1 MSSMSIRSTG
11 FSRWSR
17 LAVAG
22 LLLASSAFVYAQTNE
37 EKGRKAPAAGH
48 KTEAIQKPASPPQK
62 TTPPAQ
68 RPVAPAAPLKGGAP
82 TTSTTPVHPP
92 TTLKGGTPTNTGTT
106 PVHPPTALKGGTGTT
121 GTTPG
126 RPTSGGGGT
135 ERPVE
140 SAPMHPPGTM
150 KGGEAPVR
158 HPGTVNGNNPV
169 RQPGGMTGVNAGRPS
184 HPDFRGANN
193 TQVHYGS
200 NGRPQVVQARGMTI
214 VHGPA
219 GTRQVMVERPDH
231 TMIVTN
237 GARNGFVQRPYA
249 VGNVN
254 YVQRNYYV
262 GGVSYTRVYRPYMFG
277 GISLNVYMPGRYY
290 APGFY
295 AWAYNPWATPVVYNW
310 GWAGSPWMGFYGGW
324 FTPYPTY
331 TNATFWLTDYVISM
345 SLQQA
350 YQDRMAAQAANAQAY
365 PAGITPLTPDVKQ
378 AIADEVRLQ
387 LNEERA
393 AAQNPNAA
401 SGAPAFLTDNS
412 AHVFVV
418 SSSLFVMSNG
428 GECPVTEGDVLQ
440 MIAPPP
446 PGSASVNVVVL
457 ASKRGECRKG
467 SGVSVGITDLA
478 DMQSQMR
485 ATIDQGLGV
494 LQKGQGG
501 IPAPPPAAQAQ
512 PVEAAYAAAAP
523 PPDPNVATELTQ
535 QAQAST
541 QAETD
546 ALSQAQQAAPAN
558 NGASTVNISL
568 GMSVDQVV
576 AAMGQPQQIAD
587 LGSKKT
593 YFYSNMKVIF
603 TDGKVTDV
611 Q

>member
-1 MSSMSIRSTG
+1 
-11 FSRWSR
+11 
-17 LAVAG
+17 
-22 LLLASSAFVYAQTNE
+22 
-37 EKGRKAPAAGH
+37 
-48 KTEAIQKPASPPQK
+48 
-62 TTPPAQ
+62 
-68 RPVAPAAPLKGGAP
+68 
-82 TTSTTPVHPP
+82 
-92 TTLKGGTPTNTGTT
+92 LKGGTPAASTT
-106 PVHPPTALKGGTGTT
+106 PGHPPVDLKGGTPAT
-121 GTTPG
+121 GTAPL
-126 RPTSGGGGT
+126 RPKVVDSTS
-135 ERPVE
+135 PSV
-140 SAPMHPPGTM
+140 TM
-150 KGGEAPVR
+150 KGGTPKG
-158 HPGTVNGNNPV
+158 GTPANSKSAIDNWSSTT
-169 RQPGGMTGVNAGRPS
+169 RK
-184 HPDFRGANN
+184 DFHGANN

-200 NGRPQVVQARGMTI
+200 NGQAQVVQARGMTI
-214 VHGPA
+214 MHTPA
-219 GTRQVMVERPDH
+219 GTRQVVVQRPDH

-237 GARNGFVQRPYA
+237 GARNGFVQRPYM

-350 YQDRMAAQAANAQAY
+350 YQDRMAAQAATNAQAY
-365 PAGITPLTPDVKQ
+365 PAGVTPLTPDVKQ

-393 AAQNPNAA
+393 AAQNPNGG
-401 SGAPAFLTDNS
+401 SGAPEFLTDNS

-440 MIAPPP
+440 MTAPPP
-446 PGSASVNVVVL
+446 PGSASVNVAIL

-467 SGVSVGITDLA
+467 SRVSVGITDLA

-485 ATIDQGLGV
+485 ATLDQGLGV

-501 IPAPPPAAQAQ
+501 IPAPPPADQAQ

-546 ALSQAQQAAPAN
+546 ALNQAQQAAPADS
-558 NGASTVNISL
+558 GASTVNISL
-568 GMSVDQVV
+568 GMSIDDVV
-576 AAMGQPQQIAD
+576 AVMGKPERIAD
-587 LGSKKT
+587 MGSKKT
-593 YFYSNMKVIF
+593 YFYTSANMKVIF